1 MTVAYGIA
9 IGGYEHG
16 VPDRPSLI
24 GLARDVEAAGFDSIH
39 VGDHIQWHAPI
50 LEPTTLMA
58 TFAAVTERVR
68 IASDV
73 IILPLRDPVLMAKTL
88 ASLDVMSDGRI
99 IFGIGLGGDY
109 AREYEVMRIPLKE
122 RGSRADESLELIRGL
137 LTHERF
143 SYHGR
148 HFVVSDVE
156 ITPRPVQPAIPVWVG
171 GFSDAALRRAAKCGD
186 AWVAAFC
193 GPDKFARLASRLREL
208 RAGQPGVGPAFSF
221 AALVFV
227 NVNADAGRARADAAR
242 YIERVYRLDGGRI
255 IDRFG
260 VVGPIGACADK
271 LREFTRVGADSIVLS
286 LACDHRDWRRQV
298 ESLSR
303 LIATERG
310 AA

>member
-1 MTVAYGIA
+1 MTVPYGIA
-9 IGGYEHG
+9 IGGYADG
-16 VPDRPSLI
+16 VPDRQTLVA
-24 GLARDVEAAGFDSIH
+24 LARDVEAAGFDSIH
-39 VGDHIQWHAPI
+39 VGDHIQWHVPI

-68 IASDV
+68 VASDV

-88 ASLDVMSDGRI
+88 ASLDVMSGGRI

-109 AREYEVMRIPLKE
+109 ALEYEVMRIPLKE

-137 LTHERF
+137 LSHERF
-143 SYHGR
+143 SYQGR
-148 HFVVSDVE
+148 HVIVSDVE
-156 ITPRPVQPAIPVWVG
+156 ITPRPVQHPIPVWVG
-171 GFSDAALRRAAKCGD
+171 GFSDAALRRAAKYGD

-208 RAGQPGVGPAFSF
+208 RAGQPGAVADFTF

-227 NVNADAGRARADAAR
+227 NVDPDAGRARADAAR
-242 YIERVYRLDGGRI
+242 YIERVYRLDGQRI

-260 VVGPIGACADK
+260 VVGPIEACADK
-271 LREFTRVGADSIVLS
+271 LREFTRIGADYIVLS

-298 ESLSR
+298 ESLGR
-303 LIATERG
+303 LVATEGG